1 MAHIDSIEFLSKKG
15 RSPSSRTVPRRR
27 RKDIYWTL
35 LIFRLPW
42 TLNLVTYVGTSD
54 NNYWLMCDNE
64 HDGFN

>member
-1 MAHIDSIEFLSKKG
+1 MTHINFIEFLSEKG
-15 RSPSSRTVPRRR
+15 RGPSSRTVPRRR

-35 LIFRLPW
+35 VIFRLPW

-54 NNYWLMCDNE
+54 NNYWLTCDNE